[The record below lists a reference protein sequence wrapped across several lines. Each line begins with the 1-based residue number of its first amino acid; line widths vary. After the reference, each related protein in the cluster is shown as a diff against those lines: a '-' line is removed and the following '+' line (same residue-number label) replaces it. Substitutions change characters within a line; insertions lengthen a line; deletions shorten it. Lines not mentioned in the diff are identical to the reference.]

1 MMRNQIRGG
10 FAALAGCALLLTAA
24 PAMAQG
30 TAAFKCS
37 GAISKASSGIAN
49 FVEKF
54 VTKCTNDYVKRNL
67 FLIGEKGKGSDALFK
82 SGELCQKF
90 VNDKALAALSSKAV
104 DTSACGDD
112 DLRAIGHLP
121 TAATGGPVYAQL
133 VALDALRAG
142 LRGAAN
148 TAPDL
153 WAIMEAVGGLSTTP
167 CTACESLRNALL
179 NRQIG
184 PCATYSCTFGAG
196 TSIAAVTAGGAITT
210 TVTGG
215 LVADVC
221 RYEDALP
228 GAYGLFAGPLRTVRA
243 NVGGLIDVCV
253 DSPQS
258 KGYILDGAGSI
269 ADVEVCQDHVIESG
283 TDECQTTGVGSG
295 PFSASDC
302 ANTGTEG
309 NCSVT
314 TADFCNQD
322 SDCPASETCDLT
334 TNPVETGGACSRLVS
349 TAGAAGDALISQTLI
364 NTVMSSGTV
373 LGPDG
378 VPCTDDDTAPPGV
391 PVPNVLTTGTAQGIV
406 YDANRNEGTTIA
418 PAANTGSPFVM
429 TGANSIL
436 DGTLDATLVGVFPA
450 LSADLG
456 ILGIQDLVTTISLDC
471 D

>member
-1 MMRNQIRGG
+1 MTRNQIRVGT
-10 FAALAGCALLLTAA
+10 AALAGCALLLAAA

-37 GAISKASSGIAN
+37 GAISKASTGIAN

-54 VTKCTNDYVKRNL
+54 VTKCTNDYVKRSL
-67 FLIGEKGKGSDALFK
+67 FLIGEKGKGPDALFK

-104 DTSACGDD
+104 DTSACDDGD
-112 DLRAIGHLP
+112 LAAIGHLP
-121 TAATGGPVYAQL
+121 TSATGGPVYAGL
-133 VALDALRAG
+133 VALDALRSG
-142 LRGAAN
+142 LRAAAN

-167 CTACESLRNALL
+167 CTACETLRNALF

-184 PCATYSCTFGAG
+184 PCAGYSCTFAAG
-196 TSIAAVTAGGAITT
+196 TSVTANTAGGPIVT

-215 LVADVC
+215 LVADIC
-221 RYEDALP
+221 RYEDALA

-258 KGYILDGAGSI
+258 KGYILDGAGTI
-269 ADVEVCQDHVIESG
+269 ANVEVCQDHVIEGG
-283 TDECQTTGVGSG
+283 TDECVTTGVSTGGFDPSE
-295 PFSASDC
+295 C
-302 ANTGTEG
+302 AATATEG
-309 NCSVT
+309 NCST
-314 TADFCNQD
+314 TTTRFCNED

-334 TNPVETGGACSRLVS
+334 TNPVETGGACARLASV
-349 TAGAAGDALISQTLI
+349 AGGSGDALIQQTLI
-364 NTVMSSGTV
+364 NTVLSSGTL

-378 VPCTDDDTAPPGV
+378 VACTADDTAPPGV
-391 PVPNVLTTGTAQGIV
+391 PVQNVLTTGTAEGIV
-406 YDANRNEGTTIA
+406 YDANRVDGTTIA
-418 PAANTGSPFVM
+418 PAILSGSPFVVS
-429 TGANSIL
+429 GAGSL
-436 DGTLDATLVGVFPA
+436 EDGTLDATLVGVFPA
-450 LSADLG
+450 LSVDLG
-456 ILGIQDLVTTISLDC
+456 ILGIQDLVTTISLNC